1 MTIKSVLGPVAVKGC
16 VYLLFQLENLCSLT
30 FCAFSTPAVELVSLA
45 LHGIPQRP
53 ELTGQTRPDY
63 CCNVILVIIVIIF
76 IIVVVVVAI
85 IFIIMLVIIVII
97 FIIIVVII
105 VIIFIIIV
113 VVVAIRIN
121 INKIPRA
128 TSLPSSQVR
137 CWLVRM

>member
-53 ELTGQTRPDY
+53 ELTGRTRPDY

-85 IFIIMLVIIVII
+85 IFIITLVIIVII
-97 FIIIVVII
+97 FIIIVVI
-105 VIIFIIIV
+105 
-113 VVVAIRIN
+113 VAIRIN

>member
-63 CCNVILVIIVIIF
+63 CCNVIVVIIVIITIIILVIIVIIF
-76 IIVVVVVAI
+76 IIL
-85 IFIIMLVIIVII
+85 LVIIV
-97 FIIIVVII
+97 
-105 VIIFIIIV
+105 IIV

-137 CWLVRM
+137 C

>member
-1 MTIKSVLGPVAVKGC
+1 MTIKSVLAPVAVKGC

-97 FIIIVVII
+97 FIIIVVI
-105 VIIFIIIV
+105 
-113 VVVAIRIN
+113 VAIRIN

>member
-1 MTIKSVLGPVAVKGC
+1 MTIKSVLAPVAVKGC

-97 FIIIVVII
+97 FIIIVVI
-105 VIIFIIIV
+105 VS
-113 VVVAIRIN
+113 IRIN

-128 TSLPSSQVR
+128 TSLPSS
-137 CWLVRM
+137 

>member
-53 ELTGQTRPDY
+53 ELTGRTRPDY

-97 FIIIVVII
+97 FIIIVV
-105 VIIFIIIV
+105 
-113 VVVAIRIN
+113 VVAIRIN

>member
-53 ELTGQTRPDY
+53 ELTGRTRPDY
-63 CCNVILVIIVIIF
+63 CCNV
-76 IIVVVVVAI
+76 
-85 IFIIMLVIIVII
+85 
-97 FIIIVVII
+97 IVVII

-113 VVVAIRIN
+113 VIVAIRIN
-121 INKIPRA
+121 INKILRA

>member
-1 MTIKSVLGPVAVKGC
+1 MTIKSVLAPVAVKGC

-30 FCAFSTPAVELVSLA
+30 FCAFSTPAVVELVSLA

-63 CCNVILVIIVIIF
+63 CCNVIVVIIVIIT
-76 IIVVVVVAI
+76 
-85 IFIIMLVIIVII
+85 
-97 FIIIVVII
+97 IIIVVII
-105 VIIFIIIV
+105 VIIFIIVV

>member
-53 ELTGQTRPDY
+53 ELTGRTRPDY
-63 CCNVILVIIVIIF
+63 CCNVIVVIIVIIF
-76 IIVVVVVAI
+76 III
-85 IFIIMLVIIVII
+85 LVIIVII
-97 FIIIVVII
+97 FIIIVVI
-105 VIIFIIIV
+105 
-113 VVVAIRIN
+113 VAIRIN
-121 INKIPRA
+121 INKIPGA

>member
-1 MTIKSVLGPVAVKGC
+1 MTIKSVLAPVAVKGC

-63 CCNVILVIIVIIF
+63 CCNVIVVIIVIITIIIVVIIVIIF

-97 FIIIVVII
+97 FIIIVVI
-105 VIIFIIIV
+105 
-113 VVVAIRIN
+113 VAIRIN

>member
-53 ELTGQTRPDY
+53 ELTGRTWPDY
-63 CCNVILVIIVIIF
+63 CCNVI
-76 IIVVVVVAI
+76 
-85 IFIIMLVIIVII
+85 LVIIVII

-105 VIIFIIIV
+105 VIIFSKINLMMIIIIQT
-113 VVVAIRIN
+113 A
-121 INKIPRA
+121 A
-128 TSLPSSQVR
+128 ALSA
-137 CWLVRM
+137 